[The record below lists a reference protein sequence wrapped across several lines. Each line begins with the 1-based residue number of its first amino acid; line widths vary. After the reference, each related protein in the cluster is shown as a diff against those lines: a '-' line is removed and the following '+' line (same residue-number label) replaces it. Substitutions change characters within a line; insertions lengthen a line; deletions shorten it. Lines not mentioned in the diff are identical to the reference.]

1 MEILGHEQD
10 KRMTQ
15 ENFTRKNTCFLFLQ
29 KNKLPFSIKL
39 SFIFESLKTF
49 TYI

>member
-1 MEILGHEQD
+1 
-10 KRMTQ
+10 MTQ
-15 ENFTRKNTCFLFLQ
+15 NNLARKNTYFIPFK
-29 KNKLPFSIKL
+29 KNNPPFAIKL